1 MARSKIEVIRMKGTD
16 DKTRTDN
23 TAFPYSEIADEFSS
37 EAVEA
42 WTRRCMA
49 DYPEPYPIY
58 VNDHTKEILH
68 MVYDGEALDAWKKK
82 WFSQFEVDHR

>member
-1 MARSKIEVIRMKGTD
+1 MMKETD

-49 DYPEPYPIY
+49 DFPDKTLYDENGRKIY
-58 VNDHTKEILH
+58 STSLIDWWKE
-68 MVYDGEALDAWKKK
+68 K
-82 WFSQFEVDHR
+82 WFSQFKEKP